1 MLTIQLILK
10 RKTPIQMTK
19 KTDAHH
25 ASFRDPSGYM
35 FYDGKTLRRVINPIY
50 FPQYNKLTES
60 GFFKTLISNGLLI
73 SHEETSVSSE
83 EIIITPEKIP
93 FITNPYEWSF
103 EQYKHAALHTLK
115 IQKYA
120 LSKGFILKDASSYN
134 VTFYKGKPVFI
145 DTLSFDFYEEGTPWR
160 AYKQFITHFLG
171 PLVLA
176 KYHGTEIFKMMQ
188 THIDGIPVKLISSLL
203 PTRSKL
209 SSVLYPN
216 IHLLAKMESKH
227 SEDYKAETK
236 ITKLSKKAQE
246 NILESLYDYIKNL
259 SLKES
264 SEWGDYYSKTNY
276 DEAAFEAK
284 KTLIKSW
291 IKPLAPQKLIDVGGN
306 DGTFARTVI
315 DSVPD
320 IIVTDIDS
328 NAVDFNYQQLQK
340 NKETNM
346 LPFVC
351 DVLQPA
357 PGIGFNNTER
367 NSLIKRLAAYAPDVT
382 MALALIHH
390 ITLSGNVPFEKSA
403 EFFASFS
410 KYLII
415 EFPTRADSW
424 VTSLLVRK
432 REFINHF
439 DFYNEEA
446 FEKGYLN
453 YFTLE
458 KKETVEG
465 TNRLLYLLKNKRY
478 ESQ

>member
-1 MLTIQLILK
+1 
-10 RKTPIQMTK
+10 MTK
-19 KTDAHH
+19 NSTHQ

-35 FYDGKTLRRVINPIY
+35 FHDNDTLRRVINPIY
-50 FPQYNKLTES
+50 FPQYKKLTES
-60 GFFKTLISNGLLI
+60 GFFKTLIANGLLI
-73 SHEETSVSSE
+73 PHEETAASSE
-83 EIIITPEKIP
+83 RIVITPEKIP

-120 LSKGFILKDASSYN
+120 LSKGFILKDASAYN
-134 VTFYKGKPVFI
+134 VTFHKGKPVFI

-160 AYKQFITHFLG
+160 AYKQFITHFFG

-176 KYHGTEIFKMMQ
+176 KYHGTEVFKMMQ
-188 THIDGIPVKLISSLL
+188 THIDGIPVKLIASML
-203 PTRSKL
+203 PKKTKL
-209 SSVLYPN
+209 SSVLYTN

-236 ITKLSKKAQE
+236 IAKLSKKAQG
-246 NILESLYDYIKNL
+246 NILESLFDYIKNL
-259 SLKES
+259 KLKEAT
-264 SEWGDYYSKTNY
+264 EWGDYYTKTNY
-276 DEAAFEAK
+276 DDGAFNAK
-284 KTLIKSW
+284 KELVREWTQLLK
-291 IKPLAPQKLIDVGGN
+291 PQKMIDVGGN
-306 DGTFARTVI
+306 EGTFARTVI
-315 DSVPD
+315 EQVADV
-320 IIVTDIDS
+320 IVTDIDS
-328 NAVDFNYQQLQK
+328 NAVDHNYKQLQQ

-367 NSLIKRLAAYAPDVT
+367 NSLIERLQEYAPDVT

-410 KYLII
+410 KYLVI
-415 EFPTRADSW
+415 EFPTREDSW

-439 DFYNEEA
+439 DFYNETE
-446 FEKGYLN
+446 FEKGYSQH
-453 YFTLE
+453 FQLE
-458 KKETVEG
+458 KKEAVKG
-465 TNRLLYLLKNKRY
+465 TQRVLYLFKNKTHGG
-478 ESQ
+478 